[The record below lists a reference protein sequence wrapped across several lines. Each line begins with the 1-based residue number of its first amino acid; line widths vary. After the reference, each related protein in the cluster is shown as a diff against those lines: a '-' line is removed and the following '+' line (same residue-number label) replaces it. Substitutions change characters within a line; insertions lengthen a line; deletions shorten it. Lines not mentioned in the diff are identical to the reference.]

1 MSASRRG
8 VSLKAIK
15 LGGIT
20 ALVCCPSLLEKWTLW
35 QYTDGGV
42 GPHPHAVDGIGPCD
56 RDMFNGTRKQLKNW
70 WGT

>member
-1 MSASRRG
+1 MVRG
-8 VSLKAIK
+8 
-15 LGGIT
+15 
-20 ALVCCPSLLEKWTLW
+20 LLFPPPGKWTLW

-42 GPHPHAVDGIGPCD
+42 GPRPHAVDGIGPCD